1 MPVWSHF
8 SPFSCSVLALTC
20 KRKLGRGSV
29 GGKQKTKENTN
40 QNRRDFKGFP
50 RIGDIGDFMRDA
62 DTQYFVVTGRSKGR
76 IPPHSAEAVAENPSI
91 VSANTGNISASAVHA
106 PMQLKLM

>member
-1 MPVWSHF
+1 
-8 SPFSCSVLALTC
+8 
-20 KRKLGRGSV
+20 
-29 GGKQKTKENTN
+29 
-40 QNRRDFKGFP
+40 
-50 RIGDIGDFMRDA
+50 MRDA
-62 DTQYFVVTGRSKGR
+62 DTQYFVVTGRSKGL